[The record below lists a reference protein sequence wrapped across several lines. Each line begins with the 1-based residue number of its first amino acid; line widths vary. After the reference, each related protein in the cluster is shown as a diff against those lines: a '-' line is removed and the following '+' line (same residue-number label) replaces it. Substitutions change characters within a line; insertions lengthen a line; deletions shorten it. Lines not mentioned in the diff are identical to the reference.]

1 MDTVLKKPT
10 DLSKAVW
17 WKLLDI
23 LVVTI
28 LRIISTDSY
37 DFVIFLS
44 LPLRLQ
50 QITSVRSNRLAS

>member
-1 MDTVLKKPT
+1 MDTVLKKTT
-10 DLSKAVW
+10 DLSKPVW

-50 QITSVRSNRLAS
+50 QVASVRSNRLAS

>member
-1 MDTVLKKPT
+1 MDTVLKKTT
-10 DLSKAVW
+10 DLSKPVW

-50 QITSVRSNRLAS
+50 QIAGVRSNRLAS

>member
-10 DLSKAVW
+10 DLSKPVW

-50 QITSVRSNRLAS
+50 QIASVRSNRLAS

>member
-10 DLSKAVW
+10 DLSKPVW

>member
-1 MDTVLKKPT
+1 MDTVLKKTT
-10 DLSKAVW
+10 DFSKPVW

-37 DFVIFLS
+37 DFIIFLS

-50 QITSVRSNRLAS
+50 QIAGVRSNRLAS

>member
-1 MDTVLKKPT
+1 MDTVLKKTT
-10 DLSKAVW
+10 DLSKPVW

-23 LVVTI
+23 LVMTI

-50 QITSVRSNRLAS
+50 QIAGVRSNRLAS

>member
-10 DLSKAVW
+10 DLSKPVW

-50 QITSVRSNRLAS
+50 QIASVRFNRLAS

>member
-1 MDTVLKKPT
+1 MDTVLKKTT
-10 DLSKAVW
+10 DLSKPVW

-50 QITSVRSNRLAS
+50 QKTSVRSNRLAS

>member
-1 MDTVLKKPT
+1 MDTVLKEPA
-10 DLSKAVW
+10 DLSKPVW

-50 QITSVRSNRLAS
+50 QIASVRSNRLAS